1 MPQNKNSQTDFSQP
15 FGKFTSRKI
24 DHDEEYI
31 DYLPGYRYRI
41 WHNDQSSSFPDHKH
55 AALEIILCSEDTYT
69 VTVGEEVYKLHE
81 GDILFIPPMK
91 VHSITAPES
100 GERFIMLFDI
110 SFFDYFKSKND
121 ILDCFSSAKVI
132 GINNA
137 SHIYPLVYSSLNK
150 IINLYFAYNEMN
162 EIEIYSELLKI
173 ISTIS
178 HSPES
183 AEDNGEEETM
193 LTHSE
198 IYNKFV
204 RVLSYI
210 ETNYSEDLNLETVA
224 KTTGFSKYHFSR
236 LFKQYTDSTF
246 YDYLCKRRIIEAKKL
261 LITNIPVT
269 DVAFQV
275 GFNNL
280 TTFCR
285 CFKKYTGCSPTQYKS
300 RVAKDEN
307 ISVESVTD
315 VYHLKADGI
324 NPSVE

>member
-1 MPQNKNSQTDFSQP
+1 MPSNKNTMTDFTQP
-15 FGKFTSRKI
+15 FGNFVSRKI
-24 DHDEEYI
+24 SKDEEFI

-41 WHNDQSSSFPDHKH
+41 WHNNQATNFPDHKH
-55 AALEIILCSEDTYT
+55 DALEIVFCSQGTYT
-69 VTVGEEVYKLHE
+69 VTVNNEDFKLHE
-81 GDILFIPPMK
+81 GDIIFVPPMS

-110 SFFDYFKSKND
+110 SFFDYFKSKKEV
-121 ILDCFSSAKVI
+121 LDFFSTPRLT
-132 GINNA
+132 GINTS
-137 SHIYPLVYSSLNK
+137 SHIYPLVFSSLNK
-150 IINLYFAYNEMN
+150 MISLYFALNEIN

-173 ISTIS
+173 ISLMSRSVETDRI
-178 HSPES
+178 E
-183 AEDNGEEETM
+183 EEETI

-224 KTTGFSKYHFSR
+224 NTAGFSKYHFSR

-246 YDYLCKRRIIEAKKL
+246 YDYLCQKRIIEAKKL
-261 LITNIPVT
+261 LISNAPVT
-269 DVAFQV
+269 EVAFQV

-285 CFKKYTGCSPTQYKS
+285 CFKKYTGCSPTQYKNKIS
-300 RVAKDEN
+300 KEES
-307 ISVESVTD
+307 ISVNDIFD
-315 VYHLKADGI
+315 VYHTT
-324 NPSVE
+324 NETVSVQ